1 MICLET
7 QHFNLNRTL
16 LLAIGLWPY
25 QKSKLVRLQ
34 IILFFGILISFV
46 IVQFTALITKRC
58 TVNFIIKV
66 FCTMIFSSLYVI
78 MYNMFWINSHR
89 VRNLLE
95 QLQYICNELKDENEF
110 NIIKKCGNN
119 TKFCTLTCTVFAIC
133 STILVILIPIW
144 PEILGIV
151 LHINKS
157 RIQSQAI
164 HITTEYFVDQKKYFY
179 LILLHINT
187 VICIGAT
194 TLTATGTMLIGCAI
208 HACGLFKIASY
219 RMEQIMNIKML
230 KNVNLKERTM
240 IYNKKIFYAVQIHRK
255 TIKFCEFLSSTFK
268 GSFFLLIIIIVI
280 SLSLN
285 IYGIFQSISLGDKE
299 AFLLHLLL
307 ASIILLYMFVVN
319 YVGQEITNHN
329 NYVYFIAYNSRWYNA
344 PLQAQKLILFV
355 LLKGS
360 RTYYLNISG
369 MIVASLEC
377 FATRTYLFAASKN
390 INVLLH
396 RYIFYGG
403 VMRRYIIYTYI

>member
-255 TIKFCEFLSSTFK
+255 TIKL
-268 GSFFLLIIIIVI
+268 
-280 SLSLN
+280 
-285 IYGIFQSISLGDKE
+285 IFQSISLGDKE

>member
-7 QHFNLNRTL
+7 QHFNHNRTL

-46 IVQFTALITKRC
+46 IFQFTALITRRC

-66 FCTMIFSSLYVI
+66 FSTMIFSSLYVI

-95 QLQYICNELKDENEF
+95 QLQYVCNELQDENEYT
-110 NIIKKCGNN
+110 IIKKCGNN
-119 TKFCTLTCTVFAIC
+119 TKFCTLTCTAFAIC
-133 STILVILIPIW
+133 STFFAILLPIW
-144 PEILGIV
+144 PQILGTV
-151 LHINKS
+151 LHINES

-164 HITTEYFVDQKKYFY
+164 HITTEYFVDQNKYFY
-179 LILLHINT
+179 LILLHTNT

-208 HACGLFKIASY
+208 HACGLFRIASY
-219 RMEQIMNIKML
+219 RMEQIMTTKMF
-230 KNVNLKERTM
+230 KNVNLKDRAM
-240 IYNKKIFYAVQIHRK
+240 IYNKKIFYAIEIHCK
-255 TIKFCEFLSSTFK
+255 AIKFCEFLSSTFK
-268 GSFFLLIIIIVI
+268 GSFFLLIIICVI

-285 IYGIFQSISLGDKE
+285 IYGIFQNISLGDKE

-307 ASIILLYMFVVN
+307 ASIILLYMFVLN
-319 YVGQEITNHN
+319 YVGQEITNYN
-329 NYVYFIAYNSRWYNA
+329 NYVYFTAYNSRWYNA
-344 PLQAQKLILFV
+344 PLQAQKLILFI

-360 RTYYLNISG
+360 RTYNLNIG
-369 MIVASLEC
+369 GVIVASLEC
-377 FATRTYLFAASKN
+377 FATLTKTSMSYFT
-390 INVLLH
+390 
-396 RYIFYGG
+396 
-403 VMRRYIIYTYI
+403 VMYSMEE

>member
-46 IVQFTALITKRC
+46 IVQFTALITKKC

-66 FCTMIFSSLYVI
+66 FSTMIFSSSYII

-110 NIIKKCGNN
+110 TIIKKCGNN

-133 STILVILIPIW
+133 CALFAVLLPIW
-144 PEILGIV
+144 PQIFGTI
-151 LHINKS
+151 LHINES
-157 RIQSQAI
+157 QIQSQAMQ
-164 HITTEYFVDQKKYFY
+164 ITTEYFIDQKKYFY
-179 LILLHINT
+179 LILLHTNAIF
-187 VICIGAT
+187 CIGTT
-194 TLTATGTMLIGCAI
+194 TLAATGTTLLGCAI
-208 HACGLFKIASY
+208 HACGLFRIASY
-219 RMEQIMNIKML
+219 RMEQIMTTKMF
-230 KNVNLKERTM
+230 KNVNLKDRSM
-240 IYNKKIFYAVQIHRK
+240 IYNKKIFCAVEIHCK
-255 TIKFCEFLSSTFK
+255 AIKFCEFLSSTFK
-268 GSFFLLIIIIVI
+268 GSFFLLVIIAVI

-285 IYGIFQSISLGDKE
+285 IYGIFQNISFGDKE
-299 AFLLHLLL
+299 AFLLHLLF
-307 ASIILLYMFVVN
+307 ASVILLYMFVVN

-329 NYVYFIAYNSRWYNA
+329 NYIYFTAYNSRWYNA
-344 PLQAQKLILFV
+344 PLQTQKLILFI

-360 RTYYLNISG
+360 RTYHLNIG
-369 MIVASLEC
+369 GVIVASLEC
-377 FATRTYLFAASKN
+377 FATLTKTSMSYFT
-390 INVLLH
+390 
-396 RYIFYGG
+396 
-403 VMRRYIIYTYI
+403 VMYSMEE

>member
-46 IVQFTALITKRC
+46 TVQFTALITKKC

-66 FCTMIFSSLYVI
+66 FSTMIFFSVYVI

-133 STILVILIPIW
+133 STFLVILQPIW

-151 LHINKS
+151 LDINKS

-194 TLTATGTMLIGCAI
+194 TLTATGTMLLGCAI
-208 HACGLFKIASY
+208 HACGLFKIA
-219 RMEQIMNIKML
+219 R
-230 KNVNLKERTM
+230 
-240 IYNKKIFYAVQIHRK
+240 
-255 TIKFCEFLSSTFK
+255 FCEFLSSTFK
-268 GSFFLLIIIIVI
+268 GSFFLLVIITVI

-299 AFLLHLLL
+299 EFLLHLLL

-329 NYVYFIAYNSRWYNA
+329 NYVYFTAYNSRWYNA

-360 RTYYLNISG
+360 RTYYLNIGG

-377 FATRTYLFAASKN
+377 FATRTYLFAANKN